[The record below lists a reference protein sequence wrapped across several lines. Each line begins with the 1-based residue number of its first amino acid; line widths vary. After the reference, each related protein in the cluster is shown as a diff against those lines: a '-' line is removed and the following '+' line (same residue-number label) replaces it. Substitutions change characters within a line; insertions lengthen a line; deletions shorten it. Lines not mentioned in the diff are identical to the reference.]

1 MRSMIILGVAAL
13 AIATAH
19 AQVKGQTVTRANSL
33 TAPKSE
39 LQVTTT
45 NNVYRSL
52 KNPNITYSGVVV
64 QAVKSRNPLQLINP
78 LAPANQGSS
87 EANTVRDPITGRSEG
102 LKLFSIA
109 FW

>member
-1 MRSMIILGVAAL
+1 MRSLIILGVAAL
-13 AIATAH
+13 AITSAQ
-19 AQVKGQTVTRANSL
+19 AQVKGTSVTRAGSL

-64 QAVKSRNPLQLINP
+64 QAARSPNPLQMINP
-78 LAPANQGSS
+78 WAPPNQGSA
-87 EANTVRDPITGRSEG
+87 EANTVRDPITARSEG